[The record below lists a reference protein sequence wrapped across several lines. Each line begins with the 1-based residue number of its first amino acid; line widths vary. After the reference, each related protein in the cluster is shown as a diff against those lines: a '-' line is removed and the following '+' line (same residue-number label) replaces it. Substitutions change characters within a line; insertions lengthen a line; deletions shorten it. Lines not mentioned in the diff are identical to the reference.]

1 MSKSYRYDVNNE
13 YGKKKDW
20 KKERKVKSKMRGG
33 EDE

>member
-13 YGKKKDW
+13 NGKKKDW
-20 KKERKVKSKMRGG
+20 KKERKVKSKMRGE